1 MEQIQPLLHM
11 DMRAAIKHRNQDE
24 SHETID
30 GPRVNGLPSQLYP
43 TLGPL
48 LNRLCRNPVVL
59 SSKTIE
65 GLLIRTLVGY
75 SCQSGTRADPCWTP
89 RQRRLAQERKAKAE
103 AWCTARLKD
112 MFMTD
117 RDPKAQGN
125 NLTPH
130 VNLFQ
135 VSSEEMRDLKSTELF
150 STLAS
155 KLQLIAEA
163 LARSD
168 EEQTHRKAMV
178 TI

>member
-1 MEQIQPLLHM
+1 
-11 DMRAAIKHRNQDE
+11 
-24 SHETID
+24 
-30 GPRVNGLPSQLYP
+30 
-43 TLGPL
+43 
-48 LNRLCRNPVVL
+48 
-59 SSKTIE
+59 
-65 GLLIRTLVGY
+65 
-75 SCQSGTRADPCWTP
+75 
-89 RQRRLAQERKAKAE
+89 
-103 AWCTARLKD
+103 
-112 MFMTD
+112 MTD